1 MELHLSEAEASELAL
16 LLDRAVMELGDEIAG
31 TDRFRYRS
39 ELRAERELVSRLRD
53 RLRSAAPRHRVRMP
67 A

>member
-16 LLDRAVMELGDEIAG
+16 ILDRAVMELGDEIAG

-39 ELRAERELVSRLRD
+39 ELREERELVTRLRD
-53 RLRSAAPRHRVRMP
+53 RLRSAAPRRRVRTP

>member
-1 MELHLSEAEASELAL
+1 MELHLNEEEAGELAR
-16 LLDRAVMELGDEIAG
+16 LLDRAVTELGDEIAG

-39 ELRAERELVSRLRD
+39 ELREERELVTRLRD
-53 RLRSAAPRHRVRMP
+53 RVRAAAPRRLARTS

>member
-1 MELHLSEAEASELAL
+1 MELHLDDAEARELTL
-16 LLDRAVMELGDEIAG
+16 LLDRAVAELGDEIAG

-39 ELRAERELVSRLRD
+39 ELRKERELVTRLRD
-53 RLRSAAPRHRVRMP
+53 RLRAEEPRSRVRTP

>member
-1 MELHLSEAEASELAL
+1 MELHLNEEEAGELAR
-16 LLDRAVMELGDEIAG
+16 LLDRAVTELGDESAG

-39 ELRAERELVSRLRD
+39 ELREERELVTRLRD
-53 RLRSAAPRHRVRMP
+53 RVRAAAPRRLARTS